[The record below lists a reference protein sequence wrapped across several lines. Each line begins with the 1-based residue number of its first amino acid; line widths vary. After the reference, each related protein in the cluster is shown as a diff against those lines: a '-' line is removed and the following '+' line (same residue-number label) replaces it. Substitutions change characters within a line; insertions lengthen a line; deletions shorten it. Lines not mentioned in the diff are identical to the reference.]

1 MGTSSGLRPMSIAM
15 TREIMMVTR
24 DISVDSRA
32 AVAMTRE
39 MPTREMLVLGRPGGS
54 LLGLRPMSIESRDGH
69 PRYVDSRAAGW
80 IIAWTREMV
89 TAIC

>member
-1 MGTSSGLRPMSIAM
+1 MATSSGLRPMSIAM

-39 MPTREMLVLGRPGGS
+39 TRMPTREMLVLGRPGGS
-54 LLGLRPMSIESRDGH
+54 LLGLRPMSI
-69 PRYVDSRAAGW
+69 AM
-80 IIAWTREMV
+80 TREMP
-89 TAIC
+89 TREMLILGRPGG

>member
-1 MGTSSGLRPMSIAM
+1 MATSSGLRPMSIAM

-32 AVAMTRE
+32 AVAMTLE

-54 LLGLRPMSIESRDGH
+54 LLGLRPMSI
-69 PRYVDSRAAGW
+69 AM
-80 IIAWTREMV
+80 TREMP
-89 TAIC
+89 TREMLILGRPGG